1 MQKLIH
7 SVNLALSLDGSG
19 NLCIGNGGLGGQS
32 ATAHVDVFLD
42 FLAGGSSSV
51 EKVTFSWGA
60 LSTLEGTGTCSK
72 FVPDS

>member
-42 FLAGGSSSV
+42 FLAGGSSSGDV
-51 EKVTFSWGA
+51 GFSSEA
-60 LSTLEGTGTCSK
+60 LSTLEGIGTCSK
-72 FVPDS
+72 LDPDS